1 MAFLHCFR
9 VVFFVRDPKVV
20 ALVRLCDL
28 RADSAAR
35 HSSMKRNYS
44 KWETGFGLALRLLRR
59 SVFESEDLA
68 KIQVAEPS
76 MELFNVLVV
85 ANSRLR
91 NLRRIGG

>member
-9 VVFFVRDPKVV
+9 VVFLVRNPKVV

-44 KWETGFGLALRLLRR
+44 KWETGFGLA
-59 SVFESEDLA
+59 VEAVEAVGF
-68 KIQVAEPS
+68 
-76 MELFNVLVV
+76 
-85 ANSRLR
+85 
-91 NLRRIGG
+91 